1 MFNYLHEK
9 TNDINKVTGAILEI
23 AGDCGVPVIGLLG
36 QALTVGSDLLSD
48 SDNVFRLDA
57 RTQRTF
63 REFQK
68 KINFIQEEVADIKD
82 ITSETLNL
90 VADMVYKEKIEHI
103 EAAYA
108 TLMNGASDL
117 NQTLS

>member
-1 MFNYLHEK
+1 M
-9 TNDINKVTGAILEI
+9 TGAILEI

-48 SDNVFRLDA
+48 SGDNVYRLDA
-57 RTQRTF
+57 MTQRTF

-68 KINFIQEEVADIKD
+68 RLSFIQDEVAVIKD

-90 VADMVYKEKIEHI
+90 VADLVYKEKIEHI
-103 EAAYA
+103 DAAYT

>member
-1 MFNYLHEK
+1 MRPNP
-9 TNDINKVTGAILEI
+9 IIKVTGTILEI

-48 SDNVFRLDA
+48 SRDVLRLDA
-57 RTQRTF
+57 KTQRTF

-68 KINFIQEEVADIKD
+68 KINFIQDEVADIKD

-103 EAAYA
+103 DAAYT

>member
-1 MFNYLHEK
+1 M
-9 TNDINKVTGAILEI
+9 TGAILEI

-48 SDNVFRLDA
+48 TGDNVYRLDA

-68 KINFIQEEVADIKD
+68 KLSFIQDEVADIKD

-90 VADMVYKEKIEHI
+90 VADLVYKEKIEHI
-103 EAAYA
+103 DAAYT